1 MYATLSACQAYV
13 YTMLRAAEN
22 NPDSVTN
29 HDCAALLYCVVD
41 KHIEVA
47 LDGVQILGGNGPL
60 SMVKISVTR
69 FFKTKIWI

>member
-1 MYATLSACQAYV
+1 MAEMYATLSACQAYV

-29 HDCAALLYCVVD
+29 HDGAALLNCVAD
-41 KHIEVA
+41 KHIKVA

-60 SMVKISVTR
+60 SMVKISYP
-69 FFKTKIWI
+69 FFQN